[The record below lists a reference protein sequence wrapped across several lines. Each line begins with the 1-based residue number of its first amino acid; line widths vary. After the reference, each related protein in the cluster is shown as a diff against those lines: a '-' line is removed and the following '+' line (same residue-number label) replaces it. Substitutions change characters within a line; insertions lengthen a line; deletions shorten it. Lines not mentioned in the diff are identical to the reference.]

1 LPSSEQDRKDKQ
13 HRFFPNCPAWPA
25 LSAPGIPITTPA
37 LTDPQ
42 KETDIKTLN
51 IHLIAAI
58 AATLPFAISAQQ
70 LGTDIKERTIKVSH
84 VVPKDHP
91 FQVGIEKFAELLNQK
106 TGGKIKMRGYPDGQ
120 LGAELQSISA
130 AQGGVLEMALVS
142 TAATASVVKEFGVY
156 DLPFLF
162 NDWKEADLVLD
173 GPTGRKLLDK
183 LPEKNLVGLCYFE
196 NGFRHLTNSR
206 RAVAKAE
213 DFKGLKIRTIQNPV
227 FIDVFNTLGA
237 NATPMPF
244 TEVFTA
250 LESKAI
256 DGQETPYSNIY
267 GNKFYEAQKYL
278 SSTGHIYGAAVMLVG
293 KKFWDQLSG
302 AERAIMQDSC
312 NAARDFE
319 RIFNREQDPKL
330 LADLKAK
337 GMIFTEITVAER
349 TRMRELLK
357 PVYEKYTRTLG
368 EDVVKQVLGELEK
381 HRTAAK

>member
-1 LPSSEQDRKDKQ
+1 M
-13 HRFFPNCPAWPA
+13 
-25 LSAPGIPITTPA
+25 
-37 LTDPQ
+37 
-42 KETDIKTLN
+42 KTWN
-51 IHLIAAI
+51 IRLIAAL
-58 AATLPFAISAQQ
+58 AAALPLALAAQQ
-70 LGTDIKERTIKVSH
+70 PGADIKERNIKVSH

-91 FQVGIEKFAELLNQK
+91 FQVGIEKFAELLAQK
-106 TGGKIKMRGYPDGQ
+106 TSGKIKMRGYPDGQ

-183 LPEKNLVGLCYFE
+183 LPEKNLIGLCYFE

-256 DGQETPYSNIY
+256 DGQETPYSNIH
-267 GNKFYEAQKYL
+267 GNKFFEVQKYL
-278 SSTGHIYGAAVMLVG
+278 SSTGHIYGAAVVLVS
-293 KKFWDQLSG
+293 KKFWEQLSG
-302 AERAIMQDSC
+302 AERTIMQDSC

-319 RIFNREQDPKL
+319 RRFNREQDPKL
-330 LADLKAK
+330 LAELKAK
-337 GMIFTEITVAER
+337 GMVFTEITAAER
-349 TRMRELLK
+349 TRMRESLK

-368 EDVVKQVLGELEK
+368 EDVVTQVLGELAK
-381 HRTAAK
+381 HRAAAK